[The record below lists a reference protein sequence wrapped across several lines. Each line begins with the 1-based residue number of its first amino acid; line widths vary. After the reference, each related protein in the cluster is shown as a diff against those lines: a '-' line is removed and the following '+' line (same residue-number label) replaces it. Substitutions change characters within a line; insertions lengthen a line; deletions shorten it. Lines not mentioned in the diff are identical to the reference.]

1 MDRLHNIWLRLT
13 EREGLGAKLHHRDV
27 VGVALQRIEEELD
40 TGQRAQI
47 LADFEKAVQ
56 KHE

>member
-1 MDRLHNIWLRLT
+1 MED
-13 EREGLGAKLHHRDV
+13 
-27 VGVALQRIEEELD
+27 ELD

-47 LADFEKAVQ
+47 LAEFEKAAR